1 MMQAIVDWARHNPH
15 RAAEGVRLVL
25 IMLALFGVAFTD
37 TQQLG
42 VIAVV
47 SFVLT
52 EIANW
57 KKKSTT
63 EGEGGA
69 A

>member
-1 MMQAIVDWARHNPH
+1 MMQGIVDWIRLNPH
-15 RAAEGVRLVL
+15 RAAEGVRLLL
-25 IMLALFGVAFTD
+25 ILLALFGVAFTD

-57 KKKSTT
+57 KKDK
-63 EGEGGA
+63 EA

>member
-1 MMQAIVDWARHNPH
+1 MMQGFIDWMRHNPH
-15 RAAEGVRLVL
+15 RAAEGVRLIL

-47 SFVLT
+47 SFVAT
-52 EIANW
+52 EIAGW
-57 KKKSTT
+57 KKRAT
-63 EGEGGA
+63 EGEGGGA
-69 A
+69 